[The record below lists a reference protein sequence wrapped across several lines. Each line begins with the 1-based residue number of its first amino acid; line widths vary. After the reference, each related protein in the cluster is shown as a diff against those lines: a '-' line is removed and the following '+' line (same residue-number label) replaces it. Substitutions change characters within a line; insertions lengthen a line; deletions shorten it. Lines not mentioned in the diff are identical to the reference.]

1 MSLEFVLII
10 IIFEI
15 GIFLLFLFLKALF
28 KKISQKFNTLFFK
41 LVLFVTLNVWIG
53 CGCFLYNTSK
63 DLLDPT
69 FWDPDTREFLFLP
82 FMSVLI
88 LINLALVTTIVILRI
103 IYQIIINIGKG
114 KETDEI

>member
-1 MSLEFVLII
+1 MSLNFILII
-10 IIFEI
+10 IFFEI

-28 KKISQKFNTLFFK
+28 KKISQKFDTLVCK
-41 LVLFVTLNVWIG
+41 LILFVTLNVWIG
-53 CGCFLYNTSK
+53 CGCFLYNISK
-63 DLLDPT
+63 DLLAPT
-69 FWDPDTREFLFLP
+69 FWDPDTGEFLFLP

-88 LINLALVTTIVILRI
+88 LINLALVATIVILRI

>member
-1 MSLEFVLII
+1 MSLNFILII
-10 IIFEI
+10 IFFEI

-28 KKISQKFNTLFFK
+28 KKISQKFDTLVLK

-69 FWDPDTREFLFLP
+69 FWDPDTGEFLFCL
-82 FMSVLI
+82 L
-88 LINLALVTTIVILRI
+88 
-103 IYQIIINIGKG
+103 YQC
-114 KETDEI
+114 